1 MQLLLQLALES
12 QPRSLTLELKLP
24 SSVVKSVQEL
34 VPRTVMP
41 SVLGSEPWLEQQ
53 LVVQSA
59 PELVS

>member
-24 SSVVKSVQEL
+24 SVVKSVQEL